1 MKNSRVLHCKQ
12 QVYDLRPIR
21 IILLAIYYGKAFT
34 PIVCKYYNAFQL
46 RFFDMVKKLQA
57 FLWQESTRYLNKEK
71 RKKRLRPKETT
82 NG

>member
-46 RFFDMVKKLQA
+46 RFFDMVKSYKRFTA
-57 FLWQESTRYLNKEK
+57 KINRYLNKEK
-71 RKKRLRPKETT
+71 RKRRLRPKETT

>member
-57 FLWQESTRYLNKEK
+57 FYRKNQPVFKQ
-71 RKKRLRPKETT
+71 RKKKEETQT
-82 NG
+82 

>member
-21 IILLAIYYGKAFT
+21 IILLAVYYKKT
-34 PIVCKYYNAFQL
+34 SMLTVYKYYNAFQL

-57 FLWQESTRYLNKEK
+57 FYSKNQ
-71 RKKRLRPKETT
+71 P
-82 NG
+82 GI